1 MTAREL
7 LEELE
12 RRRISIWLAAD
23 KYIPGER
30 GLEWRG
36 ERGAMTAALRAR
48 VIARRDELIAL
59 LALFP
64 PQPCATCGG
73 QSWAIVDLPADLFS
87 CRGCGAVV
95 MVDGLAADEP
105 SNEDGPT

>member
-30 GLEWRG
+30 GLE
-36 ERGAMTAALRAR
+36 
-48 VIARRDELIAL
+48 
-59 LALFP
+59 
-64 PQPCATCGG
+64 
-73 QSWAIVDLPADLFS
+73 
-87 CRGCGAVV
+87 
-95 MVDGLAADEP
+95 
-105 SNEDGPT
+105 